1 MNEYNSN
8 DLIEVGQTV
17 NAALEKT
24 RWLLISR
31 SFREVFKMREN
42 SENKPRGLYFPKAL
56 SERLIFG
63 GAYLRREICVSN

>member
-17 NAALEKT
+17 NTALEKT

-31 SFREVFKMREN
+31 SFREVSKMR
-42 SENKPRGLYFPKAL
+42 
-56 SERLIFG
+56 
-63 GAYLRREICVSN
+63 

>member
-31 SFREVFKMREN
+31 RFREVFKNAVKFR
-42 SENKPRGLYFPKAL
+42 K
-56 SERLIFG
+56 
-63 GAYLRREICVSN
+63 